1 VRRAPAALLALLA
14 GLLPALLRAGPAA
27 ALDDADRAGV
37 QAAIGGQIEAF
48 RRDDAAGA
56 YAYAAPG
63 IRSIFPSEDGF
74 LAMVR
79 RAYPPVYR
87 PRRFTYRPLEEGPE
101 GFVQRVEIQD
111 ADGQDWVARYT
122 LERRPDGSFAI
133 TGCTLERVPGES
145 V

>member
-1 VRRAPAALLALLA
+1 MRAALLVLLA
-14 GLLPALLRAGPAA
+14 LASPVA
-27 ALDDADRAGV
+27 ALDDADRAGA

-63 IRSIFPSEDGF
+63 IQGLFPSEDGF
-74 LAMVR
+74 LAMVQ

-87 PRRFTYRPLEEGPE
+87 PRRLAYRALEEEAG

-111 ADGQDWVARYT
+111 EAGQDWVARYT

-133 TGCTLERVPGES
+133 TGCTLERAPGENA
-145 V
+145 